1 MNSKSIKSTIFLM
14 EEIIKWLV
22 YIEKCASAFYKKS
35 AVALKYDQELFT
47 FLNHLS
53 EDEDYHV
60 KLLEKASEYLIHIDT
75 PIEPAILVDEDFK
88 SKIEEYFLKC
98 GEEKSIENISKKEV
112 IESLVATES
121 SEWNDIFLYAVNS
134 LQTQSRELQYIAAT
148 IQAHKDRIVEYI
160 KSLPGADNYL
170 EAMNKI
176 PKIWDKRILI
186 VDDEPII
193 LNILEALVEDLA
205 MIETAQNGQEA
216 LSRVKE
222 QYFDV
227 IISDISMPVLNG
239 IEFYRQASVSDPNIG
254 KRFLFYSGNPTDE
267 HMRYFSENNI
277 QYLTKP
283 APIGQIQKSVQNILK
298 QH

>member
-1 MNSKSIKSTIFLM
+1 M
-14 EEIIKWLV
+14 EEIIKWLA

-35 AVALKYDQELFT
+35 AITLRDDQEIFT

-60 KLLEKASEYLIHIDT
+60 KLLEKASEHLIQIDP
-75 PIEPAILVDEDFK
+75 PIKPAILLDEDFK
-88 SKIEEYFLKC
+88 AKIEEHFLGC
-98 GEEKSIENISKKEV
+98 GEEKAVEHISKKEA

-134 LQTQSRELQYIAAT
+134 LQTQSKELQYIAAT
-148 IQAHKDRIVEYI
+148 MQAHKDRIVEFI
-160 KSLPGADNYL
+160 KSLPEADNYL
-170 EAMNKI
+170 ELMNKI
-176 PKIWDKRILI
+176 PKVWDKRILI

-239 IEFYRQASVSDPNIG
+239 VEFYRQASVSDPNIG
-254 KRFLFYSGNPTDE
+254 KRFLFYTGNPKNE
-267 HMRYFSENNI
+267 YVRFFSENNI

-283 APIGQIQKSVQNILK
+283 APMGQIQKSVQNILK

>member
-1 MNSKSIKSTIFLM
+1 M

-22 YIEKCASAFYKKS
+22 YIEKCASAFYKTS
-35 AVALKYDQELFT
+35 AMALTHNRELFT

-60 KLLEKASEYLIHIDT
+60 KLLEKASEHLIKLDT
-75 PIEPAILVDEDFK
+75 HIEPAILVDEDFK
-88 SKIEEYFLKC
+88 TKIEEHFLKR
-98 GEEKSIENISKKEV
+98 GDEKSMGNISKKDV
-112 IESLVATES
+112 IESLIATES

-134 LQTQSRELQYIAAT
+134 LQTQSKELQYIAAT
-148 IQAHKDRIVEYI
+148 MQAHKDRIVEYI
-160 KSLPGADNYL
+160 KSLPEAANYL
-170 EAMNKI
+170 EAMNKM
-176 PKIWDKRILI
+176 PKVWDKRILI

-193 LNILEALVEDLA
+193 LNILKALVENLA

-239 IEFYRQASVSDPNIG
+239 IEFYRQASANDPNIRN
-254 KRFLFYSGNPTDE
+254 RFLFYTGNPTNE
-267 HMRYFSENNI
+267 FMSFFSENNI

-283 APIGQIQKSVQNILK
+283 APMGQIQKSVQNILK
-298 QH
+298 KY

>member
-1 MNSKSIKSTIFLM
+1 M

-35 AVALKYDQELFT
+35 AIALNNDQELFT

-60 KLLEKASEYLIHIDT
+60 KLLEKASEHLIHID
-75 PIEPAILVDEDFK
+75 IEPAILVDEDFK
-88 SKIEEYFLKC
+88 TKIEEHFLKC
-98 GEEKSIENISKKEV
+98 GDEKSMENISKKEV
-112 IESLVATES
+112 VGSLVATES

-134 LQTQSRELQYIAAT
+134 LQTQSKELQYIAAT
-148 IQAHKDRIVEYI
+148 MQAHKDRIVEYI
-160 KSLPGADNYL
+160 KSLPEADKHL

-176 PKIWDKRILI
+176 PKVWDKRILI
-186 VDDEPII
+186 VDDEPIM
-193 LNILEALVEDLA
+193 LNILKALVEDLA

-239 IEFYRQASVSDPNIG
+239 IEFYRQASINDPNISS
-254 KRFLFYSGNPTDE
+254 RFLFYTGNPTNE
-267 HMRYFSENNI
+267 YMKFFSDNNI
-277 QYLTKP
+277 QYLIKP
-283 APIGQIQKSVQNILK
+283 APMGQIQKSVQNILK
-298 QH
+298 QY

>member
-1 MNSKSIKSTIFLM
+1 M

-35 AVALKYDQELFT
+35 ASALKDDQEIFT

-53 EDEDYHV
+53 EDEDQHAEI
-60 KLLEKASEYLIHIDT
+60 LEKSSEYLRQIGT
-75 PIEPAILVDEDFK
+75 PIVPAILVDEDFK
-88 SKIEEYFLKC
+88 AKIEEHFLKC
-98 GEEKSIENISKKEV
+98 GEEKSVEHISKKEV
-112 IESLVATES
+112 IASLVATES

-134 LQTQSRELQYIAAT
+134 LQTQSKELQYIAAT
-148 IQAHKDRIVEYI
+148 MQAHKDRIVEYI
-160 KSLPGADNYL
+160 KSLTEADNYL

-176 PKIWDKRILI
+176 PKVWDKRILI

-193 LNILEALVEDLA
+193 LNILGALVEDLA
-205 MIETAQNGQEA
+205 VIETAQNGQEA

-239 IEFYRQASVSDPNIG
+239 IEFYRQASLNDPNIG
-254 KRFLFYSGNPTDE
+254 NRFLFYTGNPTNDCLGF
-267 HMRYFSENNI
+267 FSENNI

-283 APIGQIQKSVQNILK
+283 APMGQIQKSVQNILK

>member
-1 MNSKSIKSTIFLM
+1 M

-22 YIEKCASAFYKKS
+22 YIEKCASVFYKKS
-35 AVALKYDQELFT
+35 AIALNNDQELFT

-60 KLLEKASEYLIHIDT
+60 ELLEKASEHLIKIDT

-88 SKIEEYFLKC
+88 AKIEEHFLKC
-98 GEEKSIENISKKEV
+98 GAEKSIENISKKEV

-134 LQTQSRELQYIAAT
+134 LQTQSKELQYIAAT
-148 IQAHKDRIVEYI
+148 MQAHKDRITEYI
-160 KSLPGADNYL
+160 KSLPEADNHL

-176 PKIWDKRILI
+176 PKVWDKMIII
-186 VDDEPII
+186 VDDEPIM
-193 LNILEALVEDLA
+193 LNILKALVEDLA

-222 QYFDV
+222 QYFDA

-239 IEFYRQASVSDPNIG
+239 IEFYRQASVNDPNIRS
-254 KRFLFYSGNPTDE
+254 RFLFFTGNPTNE
-267 HMRYFSENNI
+267 CMRFFSENNI

-283 APIGQIQKSVQNILK
+283 APMGQIRKSVEDILR
-298 QH
+298 QHYQK